1 MSKNKMSESITETR
15 SVTLDAAKRE
25 LRVAMKRQRP
35 VFLWGPPGIGKSE
48 LVADICEGMGGRLY
62 DLRLALMDPSDIKG
76 VLYYNTEMH
85 TATWSAPPDLPTK
98 AEAAKYP
105 VVASIYVL
113 DV

>member
-48 LVADICEGMGGRLY
+48 LRVGISSFAGDSGTSDQGVIGSENQRHRVEQVQFFLH
-62 DLRLALMDPSDIKG
+62 DIK
-76 VLYYNTEMH
+76 VKQLKEK
-85 TATWSAPPDLPTK
+85 AT
-98 AEAAKYP
+98 
-105 VVASIYVL
+105 
-113 DV
+113 